1 MKFPRNHLMRKQT
14 AKAKS
19 NKSRSSRRHSEG
31 PIVETSARKCVHL
44 GSDLVED
51 NKDRLLIF
59 LYENQDV
66 FAWSAKDLQGISR
79 DLAQHNLNV
88 AKGAKPRKQKLRKIS
103 VERTE
108 AAKAE
113 VQRLLNAGVI
123 RLVQYPEW
131 LANVVI
137 VRKNRK
143 W

>member
-1 MKFPRNHLMRKQT
+1 
-14 AKAKS
+14 
-19 NKSRSSRRHSEG
+19 
-31 PIVETSARKCVHL
+31 VHL

-51 NKDRLLIF
+51 KKDRLLVF

-103 VERTE
+103 VDRTE

-113 VQRLLNAGVI
+113 VQRLLNAGII